1 MAGQGMSREKA
12 KNALQARKKG
22 PPGPWY
28 LSGYFVGPPLRGI
41 GGGEPFSST
50 PPLTCC
56 TLACG

>member
-1 MAGQGMSREKA
+1 MCVVIKSFG
-12 KNALQARKKG
+12 
-22 PPGPWY
+22 
-28 LSGYFVGPPLRGI
+28 GYFVGPPLKGI